1 MESTSMRMN
10 RLGSGVLMGVPIM
23 TVDEVL
29 AAFDAVTLE
38 DVRALAD
45 ELYRPEN
52 MSAAGVG
59 GDEDSFRSALTGAG
73 LLAA

>member
-1 MESTSMRMN
+1 MN
-10 RLGSGVLMGVPIM
+10 RLGSSILMGVPLL

-38 DVRALAD
+38 DVAALARD
-45 ELYRPEN
+45 LYRPED

-59 GDEDSFRSALTGAG
+59 ADERSFRVALGAVSPALVG
-73 LLAA
+73 